1 MANSKFELE
10 MNSIDGDFSNMDIG
24 RWFQSKGF
32 EKIEFNNEKEYIST
46 QGLVDAISFKL
57 IKVESFDT
65 FIKSAFGGSILVFE
79 CKVEDDNIKYNCYA
93 PIWLFGIWTI
103 KLKFKKQASYLF
115 RYLKEGYKIKEEFDQ
130 YIHSAPKRKQRF

>member
-1 MANSKFELE
+1 

-24 RWFQSKGF
+24 RWFRSKGF
-32 EKIEFNNEKEYIST
+32 EKIEFNTKKEYIST
-46 QGLVDAISFKL
+46 EWLVEAISFKL
-57 IKVESFDT
+57 VKVENFDT

-79 CKVEDDNIKYNCYA
+79 CKIEEGNIKYNCYS

-115 RYLKEGYKIKEEFDQ
+115 KYIKEGYEIKEEFDR
-130 YIHSAPKRKQRF
+130 YIYSAPKRKQRF

>member
-1 MANSKFELE
+1 

-24 RWFQSKGF
+24 KWFQSKGF
-32 EKIEFNNEKEYIST
+32 EKIKFNKEKEYIST
-46 QGLVDAISFKL
+46 QWVVEAISFKL
-57 IKVESFDT
+57 IKVENFDT

-79 CKVEDDNIKYNCYA
+79 CKIESDNIKYNCYA

-115 RYLKEGYKIKEEFDQ
+115 KYLEEGNKIKEEFEQ
-130 YIHSAPKRKQRF
+130 YINSAPKRKQHF